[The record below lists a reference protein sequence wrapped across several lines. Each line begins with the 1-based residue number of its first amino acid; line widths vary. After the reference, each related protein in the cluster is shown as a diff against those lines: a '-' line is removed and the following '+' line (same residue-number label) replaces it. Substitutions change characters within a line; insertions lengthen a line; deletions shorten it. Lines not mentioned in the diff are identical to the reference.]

1 MENDFS
7 NEQISAA
14 IDTVENTNRL
24 RAYTGLDE
32 DPEKAARALQLG
44 RATGVNPNV
53 IHDDMEGFEQEHKS
67 LLVRDILDNNPQIR
81 DYIRKNT
88 LANVVSNDD
97 YANLDEFTRTAKGVM
112 EFYNYINPVRAFVKG
127 TVETFKEAGTAPLG
141 EAIEKTGSPFAGTAL
156 AAPMQILGMLGAPI
170 GGLQEVARKVGEI
183 TGNES
188 EGEQLARDIGGIFE
202 NEFGRMGEH
211 PAGTHPEVDA
221 AKAELNAKVLEQL
234 NENLTAAQSVLT
246 KERDPVLAEA
256 YFKQHYETAS
266 VGISGDRILEL
277 YGDRV
282 PSPDDGLLGWV
293 PDMESQ
299 LEAAKAGDDVHIP
312 LAKWMTHVDP
322 ALAKELMP
330 DMRVWP
336 GGITARE
343 AQVPFEPRPVVDSPL
358 AQARASLG
366 TEPLFSIGDKKL
378 TLERLPNWEDFHEY
392 KFLDGSG
399 KPVGEISLLPDPK
412 TKEIYVM
419 GINGLAGLHANSFG
433 PSLIRDLS
441 RQLKELYPEYVD
453 EEGNL
458 TISGHRVSGAREK
471 AGAIDTH
478 GKMKIKLS
486 TGWDSVEGID
496 DFRQLLDTKAME
508 HFGQDIYAH
517 VLKPEDLTPEDHEMG
532 NAIFEAINRITG
544 GKADFAVTGPI
555 EWRGGWTRNI
565 GGVYMPKVNAIL
577 VDLFGLNPQGVAHHE
592 AIHWLKNNGFFDKA
606 EWAALEKAAVDGGW
620 LDAFEIGDRYKN
632 LSEAKKLEEAI
643 AEAFRSWAL
652 NTPTLKG
659 ELRFTPEAKTLFEK
673 LKAFWEQVKAYLI
686 GKGIDP
692 EVVFEKIASGELA
705 KREMDRAEREGQARM
720 SQDNVAEGFGPE
732 QPMVPQDAI
741 SRKVEKFANLPFD
754 ELKRILFDEQR
765 ALQARNADLNRDPTK
780 PRYTAEYHAVNRVLW
795 NKGIDP
801 ADLLWDKEKGYAP
814 KFSIEDAREQLNH
827 IRATVAG
834 LDKKTFEQIQKLIA
848 QRHEEDLAAALKRA
862 EKNQKKIQT
871 KEWKEQEAEVRKNV
885 ADKISNRPDVL
896 ADIFIGTGELNGK
909 KIRQVNPI
917 RAADLTP
924 EQKRALPRRY
934 YSEDGMPVDAVGRL
948 FGFHSGETMVNSIIE
963 YHKTKGDMTAKEHLA
978 ATIAEA
984 TQRQMERLHGKLD
997 ENIMAEAQD
1006 QALSETNLN
1015 LIAEE
1020 WQAAAMQAGV
1030 EVVDKDVAKAHAL
1043 DTFAKLK
1050 VADVSFTRLQTQMLK
1065 HSRDAERDLINGDP
1079 ASAIVR
1085 LQRKYELGLIAAEAK
1100 KLEKEQTRF
1109 DRTAKQFS
1117 KREVPSVEPEY
1128 TNFIHDIL
1136 QRVGK
1141 PVRRSI
1147 QDVAKEIEAGES
1159 KSLADFVANKA
1170 GMLREVAVWDQ
1181 LFDQTWRK
1189 PVEEM
1194 TVEEFRNVANS
1205 IKSLVFN
1212 GREERKIYRQ
1222 GEAADLAEI
1231 KAQAIEAIDSSAKG
1245 EVFKPV
1251 KSKAG
1256 KVLRNFYVSHLQ
1268 MENILN
1274 RWDAFDPKGI
1284 WNQYVMRD
1292 LIDGANQVDAWRKHY
1307 AKQIKDLPTPKG
1319 LDRTIDNPLFK
1330 DVDTGEPL
1338 MFTRKN
1344 LIAVML
1350 NTGTGIGPR
1359 SNLFKLAKGYGL
1371 EPEHVMAWVHANAT
1385 AEDWAFVRGVW
1396 DIFEDIKAKS
1406 DTMYRSLS
1414 GGVPAEDMPT
1424 FPIQTPHG
1432 EVKGGYYPV
1441 MFHDEME
1448 GRSKKLMGKDP
1459 LEQDGYFRA
1468 ATPAGYTKART
1479 GYTAPLALDFDQM
1492 PGRIGQMLQDIGLR
1506 PAVINASKLFYDH
1519 DVRSAVRKHY
1529 GVEYRNEM
1537 LAYLKGVANA
1547 ANQMEKS
1554 QQALTAASEFVRQNM
1569 ITTLVGLNPGTVLKH
1584 GPTAAI
1590 LSMRE
1595 VGPAN
1600 FAKAVASMFRV
1611 NEQTAESNWQF
1622 AMKHSLELQRR
1633 DRNWEESLYG
1643 ATAGLVPGEKFAPWR
1658 QKIMQWSSKPV
1669 AMSDMISA
1677 VPTWLAAYE
1686 KEMGESGVH
1695 GDAVFAADRAVRRA
1709 HGSTASTNRTAIMR
1723 TANPWLTSVYNFF
1736 SDIMNRQME
1745 TIWKSGEIL
1754 DRVKEGEKKAAMA
1767 AAGSMTASMFAYAVW
1782 PAIVEHMVSG
1792 QAEDEHEPWALSA
1805 SKAMV
1810 RTAASSWVGV
1820 RDFVNWM
1827 LYGFDPQLGMAGT
1840 AMKELGSA
1848 VNDLKK
1854 DHPFRKDHAGRI
1866 LQDGAGMIGAMTGMM
1881 PQQVGRTAR
1890 YLHDVNVGIE
1900 HPRGPWEWL
1909 VGLRFGTTKGHSRT
1923 AEDYLKGKVRK

>member
-1 MENDFS
+1 MTDYKD
-7 NEQISAA
+7 A
-14 IDTVENTNRL
+14 IDQFANVAPVLATTSL
-24 RAYTGLDE
+24 E
-32 DPEKAARALQLG
+32 DNPDDGARALALS
-44 RATGVNPNV
+44 RATGAPPKM
-53 IHDDMEGFEQEHKS
+53 IYDDLEGFESDHRAN
-67 LLVRDILDNNPQIR
+67 LTAGIVRNNDQIAAYLR
-81 DYIRKNT
+81 AHP
-88 LANVVSNDD
+88 LADVVSNDD
-97 YANLDEFTRTAKGVM
+97 YGNLDNFTRTAKGVM

-170 GGLQEVARKVGEI
+170 GGLQEVARKVGEV

-211 PAGTHPEVDA
+211 PAGMHPEVDT
-221 AKAELNAKVLEQL
+221 AKAELNAKVLEQI

-266 VGISGDRILEL
+266 VGISGDRVLEL

-282 PSPDDGLLGWV
+282 PTPDDGLLGWV
-293 PDMESQ
+293 SDLESQ
-299 LEAAKAGDDVHIP
+299 LEAARAGDDVHIP
-312 LAKWMTHVDP
+312 LSKWMTHVDP

-336 GGITARE
+336 GGITERE
-343 AQVPFEPRPVVDSPL
+343 AMEPFEPKPVVDSPM
-358 AQARASLG
+358 AQARAASG
-366 TEPLFSIGDKKL
+366 TEPLFSIGDRKL
-378 TLERLPNWEDFHEY
+378 ELKQLPSLAGFEEFHEY
-392 KFLDGSG
+392 QFTDQTG
-399 KPVGEISLLPDPK
+399 KPVGEITILADP
-412 TKEIYVM
+412 TKKELYVANIS
-419 GINGLAGLHANSFG
+419 GHAGLYSNSFG
-433 PSLIRDLS
+433 PSLIRDLKK
-441 RQLKELYPEYVD
+441 QLKAIYPEY
-453 EEGNL
+453 E
-458 TISGHRVSGAREK
+458 TITGHRVSGAREK
-471 AGAIDTH
+471 AGTWKSEVAYP
-478 GKMKIKLS
+478 KVKLS
-486 TGWDSVEGID
+486 VEDITD
-496 DFRQLLDTKAME
+496 TNDFRQLLEQKGME
-508 HFGQDIYAH
+508 HFGQGIYAEM
-517 VLKPEDLTPEDHEMG
+517 LSPEKVTPEMAELG
-532 NAIFEAINRITG
+532 NTVAEELERITG
-544 GKADFAVTGPI
+544 GKAEYGLTGQIAWGQKPDLRI
-555 EWRGGWTRNI
+555 Q
-565 GGVYMPKVNAIL
+565 GVYLPKHATIL
-577 VDLFGLNPQGVAHHE
+577 VDLFNPNARGVAHHE
-592 AIHWLKNNGFFDKA
+592 AIHFLRKEGLFTPE
-606 EWAALEKAAVDGGW
+606 EWSVLEKAAVGENW
-620 LDAFEIGDRYKN
+620 LDRYGINDRYGH
-632 LSEAKKLEEAI
+632 LEWGAKLEEAT
-643 AEAFRSWAL
+643 AEAFRDWASG
-652 NTPTLKG
+652 K
-659 ELRFTPEAKTLFEK
+659 EVSPEVKSIFEK
-673 LKAFWEQVKAYLI
+673 LMQLWENIKARFVE
-686 GKGIDP
+686 KGMDP
-692 EVVFEKIASGELA
+692 NQIFEKVWSGEIGG
-705 KREMDRAEREGQARM
+705 REIGEGEA
-720 SQDNVAEGFGPE
+720 G
-732 QPMVPQDAI
+732 
-741 SRKVEKFANLPFD
+741 
-754 ELKRILFDEQR
+754 
-765 ALQARNADLNRDPTK
+765 
-780 PRYTAEYHAVNRVLW
+780 
-795 NKGIDP
+795 
-801 ADLLWDKEKGYAP
+801 AP

-834 LDKKTFEQIQKLIA
+834 LDKKTFEKIQKLIA
-848 QRHEEDLAAALKRA
+848 QRHEEDIAAAMKRA
-862 EKNQKKIQT
+862 EKNQKRIQT
-871 KEWKEQEAEVRKNV
+871 KEWKEQEAEVRKATEENI
-885 ADKISNRPDVL
+885 KNRPDVA
-896 ADIFIGTGELNGK
+896 ADIFIGAGELNGK

-917 RAADLTP
+917 RVSDLTP
-924 EQKRALPRRY
+924 EQKAALPRRY
-934 YSEDGMPVDAVGRL
+934 YSEDGMPVDSVGRL
-948 FGFHSGETMVNSIIE
+948 FGFRSGDAMVNAIIE

-984 TQRQMERLHGKLD
+984 TQRQMERLYGKLD

-1006 QALSETNLN
+1006 QAFSETNLN

-1030 EVVDKDVAKAHAL
+1030 AVVDKDVAKAHAL
-1043 DTFAKLK
+1043 ETFAKLK
-1050 VADVSFTRLQTQMLK
+1050 VRDVDFTRLQTQMLK
-1065 HSRDAERDLINGDP
+1065 HYRDATRDLIGGDP
-1079 ASAIVR
+1079 ASAVVR
-1085 LQRKYELGLIAAEAK
+1085 LQRRYELGLLAAESR
-1100 KLEKEQTRF
+1100 KLEKEQARF
-1109 DRTAKQFS
+1109 ERTAKQFS

-1159 KSLADFVANKA
+1159 KNLAEFVANKA

-1181 LFDQTWRK
+1181 LFDQAWRK

-1194 TVEEFRNVANS
+1194 TVEEYRNVANS

-1212 GREERKIYRQ
+1212 GRNERKIYKQ
-1222 GEAADLAEI
+1222 GEAADLDVVKKE
-1231 KAQAIEAIDSSAKG
+1231 AIEAVEESAKG
-1245 EVFKPV
+1245 EVFTPV
-1251 KSKAG
+1251 KSKVG

-1268 MENILN
+1268 MENVLN

-1292 LIDGANQVDAWRKHY
+1292 LIDGANQVDAWRKEY
-1307 AKQIKDLPTPKG
+1307 AKKIKDLPTPKN
-1319 LDRTIDNPLFK
+1319 LDRSVDNPIFI
-1330 DVDTGEPL
+1330 DVDTEAPL

-1350 NTGTGIGPR
+1350 NMGTGIGKR
-1359 SNLFKLAKGYGL
+1359 SNLFKLAEGYHL
-1371 EPEHVMAWVHANAT
+1371 TPDEVSAWVHTHAT
-1385 AEDWAFVRGVW
+1385 KEDWAFVRGVW
-1396 DIFEDIKAKS
+1396 DIFEDIKKKS

-1432 EVKGGYYPV
+1432 VVKGGYYPII
-1441 MFHDEME
+1441 FHDEME

-1468 ATPAGYTKART
+1468 ATPAGYTKSRT
-1479 GYTAPLALDFDQM
+1479 GYSAPLALDLDQM

-1554 QQALTAASEFVRQNM
+1554 QQALNAASEFIRQNM

-1584 GPTAAI
+1584 GPTAAV

-1600 FAKAVASMFRV
+1600 FAKAVKSMFSI
-1611 NEQTAESNWQF
+1611 NEETAESNWQF

-1669 AMSDMISA
+1669 ALSDMISA

-1754 DRVKEGEKKAAMA
+1754 DRAKEGEKKAALA
-1767 AAGSMTASMFAYAVW
+1767 AAGTMTASMFAYAVW

-1792 QAEDEHEPWALSA
+1792 QAEDEHEPWGVAA
-1805 SKAMV
+1805 GKAMV

-1866 LQDGAGMIGAMTGMM
+1866 IQDGAGMVGAMTGMM
-1881 PQQVGRTAR
+1881 PQQVGRSAR
-1890 YLHDVNVGIE
+1890 YLHDVDAGIE

-1923 AEDYLKGKVRK
+1923 VEDYMKGKVRK